1 MSKETK
7 ALTINPQLAAFQE
20 ELLKNYDKANLSA
33 KKGQTL
39 FVGSS
44 LMEIF
49 PIEKWEE
56 AGEVTFS
63 HYIYN
68 RAVRATTTSFLLEH
82 IESQTFNLE
91 PSKIF
96 INIGTNDIGF
106 EIPEDEFLN
115 NYDQILS
122 QIESKLPQTQVYV
135 MRYYPINTVD
145 FGQDSDEKTL
155 FETRSNEKFQ
165 KASDKIKKLADNHHF
180 HFIDVNDGLSDEN
193 GNLKKELTFDGAH
206 LNPAGYQLVLENLK
220 VYLEE

>member
-20 ELLKNYDKANLSA
+20 ELLKSYDKANLSA

-68 RAVRATTTSFLLEH
+68 RAVRATTISFLLEH
-82 IESQTFNLE
+82 IESQIFNLE

-106 EIPEDEFLN
+106 EIPEEEFLN

>member
-20 ELLKNYDKANLSA
+20 ELLKSYDKANLSA

-63 HYIYN
+63 YYIYN
-68 RAVRATTTSFLLEH
+68 RAVRATTISFLLEH
-82 IESQTFNLE
+82 IESQIFNLE

-106 EIPEDEFLN
+106 EIPEEEFLN

-155 FETRSNEKFQ
+155 FETRSNKKFQ

>member
-68 RAVRATTTSFLLEH
+68 RAVRATTISFLLEH
-82 IESQTFNLE
+82 IESQIFNLE

-106 EIPEDEFLN
+106 EIPEEEFLN

-155 FETRSNEKFQ
+155 FETRSNKKFQ

>member
-20 ELLKNYDKANLSA
+20 ELLKSYDKANLSA

-68 RAVRATTTSFLLEH
+68 RAVRATTISFLLEH
-82 IESQTFNLE
+82 IESQIFNLE

-106 EIPEDEFLN
+106 EIPEEEFLN

-155 FETRSNEKFQ
+155 FETRSNKKFQ

-193 GNLKKELTFDGAH
+193 GNLKKRINF
-206 LNPAGYQLVLENLK
+206 
-220 VYLEE
+220 

>member
-20 ELLKNYDKANLSA
+20 ELLKSYDKANLSA

>member
-20 ELLKNYDKANLSA
+20 ELLKSYDKANLSA

-39 FVGSS
+39 FVGSL

-68 RAVRATTTSFLLEH
+68 RAVRATTISFLLEH
-82 IESQTFNLE
+82 IESQIFNLE

-106 EIPEDEFLN
+106 EIPEEEFLN

-155 FETRSNEKFQ
+155 FETRSNKKFQ